1 MTTNVSPHPA
11 GPRVGRGLVFDIQR
25 FSVHNGPGIRTTVFM
40 KGCPLTCLWCS
51 NPESQDFFANLLARD
66 VRCRGCGACVE
77 ACPRRAIT
85 VADGGR
91 TIDWARCNHC
101 MECVAS
107 CIYGSLTAC
116 GEYMDVDEIVAEV
129 IRDRDFYETSGG
141 GATISGG
148 EALVQDDFVL
158 SVLRE
163 CKKEGLHTALDTTGY
178 ATWEKLEKLL
188 PFVDLV
194 LFDIKHLDPAE
205 HKRATGV
212 GNRVILENLER
223 VADSRP
229 TWLRMP
235 VIPGF
240 NDSEDHAGRLGA
252 LGKRVGAEKIA
263 LLPYHEGGA
272 KKSEQVGKVYGFSQS
287 ETPDDHH
294 VQKLRDIIEAQ
305 DLRVSVGN

>member
-1 MTTNVSPHPA
+1 MTSSVTPA
-11 GPRVGRGLVFDIQR
+11 EAPAGRGLVFDIQR

-51 NPESQDFFANLLARD
+51 NPESLDFFPNLLARD
-66 VRCRGCGACVE
+66 VGCRCCGACVDV
-77 ACPRRAIT
+77 CPRGSIT
-85 VADGGR
+85 VAEGGR
-91 TIDWARCNHC
+91 TIDWAGCNHC
-101 MECVAS
+101 LECVES

-116 GEYMDVDEIVAEV
+116 GEYMDVNEVVAEV

-141 GATISGG
+141 GVTVSGG

-163 CKKEGLHTALDTTGY
+163 FKEEGLHTALDTTGY

-194 LFDIKHLDPAE
+194 LFDVKHLDPAE

-223 VADSRP
+223 VAESRAV
-229 TWLRMP
+229 WLRMP

-240 NDSEDHAGRLGA
+240 NDSEDHARRIGV
-252 LGKRVGAEKIA
+252 LGKKIRAERIS
-263 LLPYHEGGA
+263 LLPYHDGGS
-272 KKSEQVGKVYGFSQS
+272 KKSGQVGKEYKFPQGGA
-287 ETPDDHH
+287 PDDCRMERL
-294 VQKLRDIIEAQ
+294 KEIIAAEGV
-305 DLRVSVGN
+305 DVSVGS